1 MDSEIR
7 PSKGMY
13 WAGWIIGILPA
24 LFMLGASALPKF
36 ILQPSDMEPNVE
48 PLGWKVSQM
57 TTIGILEAAVVV
69 LYLIPKT
76 SVIGAILCVG
86 YLGGAVATHVRIGD
100 SWWFMPVVLGVM
112 FWLGLWLRDPRL
124 RTVLP
129 ITK

>member
-13 WAGWIIGILPA
+13 WAGWVIGILPS

-36 ILQPSDMEPNVE
+36 LQPAGMEVNVE
-48 PLGWKVSQM
+48 PLGWKISQM
-57 TTIGILEAAVVV
+57 TTLGILEAAVVI
-69 LYLIPKT
+69 LYLIPQT
-76 SVIGAILCVG
+76 SVIGAILCVS

-100 SWWFMPVVLGVM
+100 TWWFMPVIFGVM

-124 RTVLP
+124 RNILS